1 MAIRFW
7 LTPSGRSPVEEFL
20 GGMSQS
26 VRADFFDAVNLLLAG
41 EVLTMP
47 LSRNLASVKLGLY
60 ELRLKDRTGIYRF
73 FYFIKRANGIYF
85 VHALKKK
92 TQALPN
98 KDIALIRVRLREL

>member
-1 MAIRFW
+1 
-7 LTPSGRSPVEEFL
+7 
-20 GGMSQS
+20 MSQS